1 MAAVIWSAALLAETR
16 FMATVPLPVSRVPDA
31 LGRFGRYGGRY
42 VPETLSAAL
51 DQLERA
57 YAEALADPAFAA
69 ELDALLSTFVGRPTP
84 LHFAERLTKHAG
96 GAAIWLK
103 REDLNHTGAHKIN
116 NTLGQTLLAVRMG
129 KKRIIAET
137 GAGQHGVATATACA
151 RFGLECVVYMGAED
165 VRRQAPNV
173 RAMRLMG
180 AEVRPVESG
189 SRTLR
194 DAINEAMRDWMASVE
209 TTHYIIGSVV
219 GPHPFPRIV
228 RDFQSVIGREA
239 VEQCQKRLG
248 RLPDTV
254 VACVGGG
261 SNAAGMFYPF
271 VDHPSV
277 RLVGIE
283 AGGRSPKPG
292 EHAASLSYGA
302 PGILHG
308 SLSYVLQ
315 DEDGQTADVHSVSAG
330 LDYPGVGP
338 EHSYWRDLGRVTY
351 SSVTDTEALDTF
363 DLVARREG
371 ILPALETSHA
381 LAWTMAEA
389 AKRPADEIILVCLSG
404 RGDKD
409 AAEIVRLRGLAAD
422 GSPA

>member
-1 MAAVIWSAALLAETR
+1 MST
-16 FMATVPLPVSRVPDA
+16 ATPPLSQVPDT
-31 LGRFGRYGGRY
+31 LGRFGQFGGRY

-51 DQLERA
+51 DQLQAA
-57 YAEALADPAFAA
+57 YDEAIADPAFTR
-69 ELDALLSTFVGRPTP
+69 ELNDLLETFVGRSTP
-84 LHFAERLTKHAG
+84 LLFASRLTEQAG
-96 GAAIWLK
+96 GAQIYFK
-103 REDLNHTGAHKIN
+103 REDLSHTGAHKIN
-116 NTLGQTLLAVRMG
+116 NTLGQALLAIRMG
-129 KKRIIAET
+129 KRRIIAET

-151 RFGLECVVYMGAED
+151 KFGLDCVVYMGAED

-173 RAMRLMG
+173 RNMRFMG

-228 RDFQSVIGREA
+228 RDFQSVIGRETIDH
-239 VEQCQKRLG
+239 CRRLFG
-248 RLPDTV
+248 RLPDAV

-271 VDHPSV
+271 VDHPEV
-277 RLVGIE
+277 RLVGVE
-283 AGGRSPKPG
+283 AGGRSSGPG
-292 EHAASLSYGA
+292 EHAAPLSFGS

-315 DEDGQTADVHSVSAG
+315 DADGQTDDVHSVSAG

-338 EHSYWRDLGRVTY
+338 EHSYWRDSGRVDYT
-351 SSVTDTEALDTF
+351 SVTDAAALDAF
-363 DLVARREG
+363 DLVAQQEG
-371 ILPALETSHA
+371 MLAALETSHA
-381 LAWTMAEA
+381 VAWAVEA
-389 AKRPADEIILVCLSG
+389 AAAMRPEEILVVCMSG

-409 AAEIVRLRGLAAD
+409 AAEIARLRGLSAAGD
-422 GSPA
+422 

>member
-1 MAAVIWSAALLAETR
+1 MQFVTPPQLSL
-16 FMATVPLPVSRVPDA
+16 VPDA
-31 LGRFGRYGGRY
+31 LGRFGQFGGRY

-51 DQLERA
+51 DQLEQA
-57 YAEALADPAFAA
+57 YAEATADPSFAE
-69 ELDALLSTFVGRPTP
+69 ELDGLLSAFVGRPTP
-84 LHFAERLTKHAG
+84 LLFAARLTEYAG
-96 GAAIWLK
+96 GARIYLK

-116 NTLGQTLLAVRMG
+116 NTLGQGLLAIRMG
-129 KKRIIAET
+129 KRRIIAET

-173 RAMRLMG
+173 RNRRLMG

-189 SRTLR
+189 SRTLP
-194 DAINEAMRDWMASVE
+194 DAINEAMRDWMGSVE

-228 RDFQSVIGREA
+228 RDFQAVIGRET
-239 VEQCQKRLG
+239 VEQCRRQFG
-248 RLPDTV
+248 RLPEAV

-261 SNAAGMFYPF
+261 SNAAGMFHPF
-271 VDHPSV
+271 VDHEGV
-277 RLVGIE
+277 RLVGVE
-283 AGGRSPKPG
+283 AGGRSGSPG
-292 EHAASLSYGA
+292 EHAASLSFGS

-315 DEDGQTADVHSVSAG
+315 DADGQTADVHSVSAG

-338 EHSYWRDLGRVTY
+338 EHAFWRDLGRVEYTN
-351 SSVTDTEALDTF
+351 VTDAEALDAF

-371 ILPALETSHA
+371 ILPALETAHA
-381 LAWTMAEA
+381 LAWAVREA
-389 AKRPADEIILVCLSG
+389 ATRPTDEIIVVCLSG

-409 AAEIVRLRGLAAD
+409 AAEIARLRGLAAD
-422 GSPA
+422 GGRS

>member
-1 MAAVIWSAALLAETR
+1 MPAAPAL
-16 FMATVPLPVSRVPDA
+16 SSVPDT
-31 LGRFGRYGGRY
+31 LGRFGRFGGRY

-51 DQLERA
+51 DQLERE
-57 YAEALADPAFAA
+57 YALAVADPTFQA
-69 ELDALLSTFVGRPTP
+69 ELDALLSAFVGRPTP
-84 LHFAERLTKHAG
+84 LLFAKRLTEYAG
-96 GAAIWLK
+96 GGQIYFK
-103 REDLNHTGAHKIN
+103 REDLSHTGAHKIN
-116 NTLGQTLLAVRMG
+116 NTLGQGLLAIRMG
-129 KKRIIAET
+129 KRRIIAET

-151 RFGLECVVYMGAED
+151 RFGLDCVVYMGSED

-173 RAMRLMG
+173 RNMRFMG

-194 DAINEAMRDWMASVE
+194 DAINEAMRDWMGSVE

-228 RDFQSVIGREA
+228 RDFQSVIGRET
-239 VEQCQKRLG
+239 VEQCRRQFG

-261 SNAAGMFYPF
+261 SNAAGMFYPL
-271 VDHPSV
+271 VDEPGV
-277 RLVGIE
+277 RLVGVE
-283 AGGRSPKPG
+283 AGGRSTKAG
-292 EHAASLSYGA
+292 DHAASLSYGQ

-315 DEDGQTADVHSVSAG
+315 DLDGQTADVHSVSAG

-338 EHSYWRDLGRVTY
+338 EHAYWHDTGRVEYT
-351 SSVTDTEALDTF
+351 SVTDADALAAF

-381 LAWTMAEA
+381 LAWAVQEA
-389 AKRPADEIILVCLSG
+389 ARRPASEILVVCLSG

-409 AAEIVRLRGLAAD
+409 AAEIARLRGMGLPDAV
-422 GSPA
+422 

>member
-1 MAAVIWSAALLAETR
+1 MTLAATIAPI
-16 FMATVPLPVSRVPDA
+16 PLSQVPDS
-31 LGRFGRYGGRY
+31 LGRFGRFGGRY

-51 DQLERA
+51 EQLEQA
-57 YAEALADPAFAA
+57 YNEAIEDPAFTA
-69 ELDALLSTFVGRPTP
+69 ELDGLLGTFVGRPTP
-84 LHFAERLTKHAG
+84 LYFAKRLTALAG
-96 GAAIWLK
+96 GAQIYFK
-103 REDLNHTGAHKIN
+103 REDLSHTGAHKIN
-116 NTLGQTLLAVRMG
+116 NTLGQGLLALRMG
-129 KKRIIAET
+129 KRRIIAET
-137 GAGQHGVATATACA
+137 GAGQHGVAAATACA
-151 RFGLECVVYMGAED
+151 RFGLECIVYMGSED
-165 VRRQAPNV
+165 IRRQAPNV
-173 RAMRLMG
+173 RNMRFMG

-194 DAINEAMRDWMASVE
+194 DAINEAMRDWMGSVE

-228 RDFQSVIGREA
+228 RDFQAVIGRET
-239 VEQCQKRLG
+239 VEQCRRQFG

-271 VDHPSV
+271 VDHVGV
-277 RLVGIE
+277 RLVGVE
-283 AGGRSPKPG
+283 AGGRSGNPG
-292 EHAASLSYGA
+292 DHAASLSYGS

-315 DEDGQTADVHSVSAG
+315 DADGQTSDVHSVSAG

-338 EHSYWRDLGRVTY
+338 EHSYWYDSGRVAY
-351 SSVTDTEALDTF
+351 FNVTDAEALDAF

-381 LAWTMAEA
+381 LAWAVQEA
-389 AKRPADEIILVCLSG
+389 GRRPAEEIIVVCLSG

-409 AAEIVRLRGLAAD
+409 AAEIARLRGLAT
-422 GSPA
+422 